1 MAGET
6 DSFEKHVTVEAGGAV
21 GVFPR
26 RHALFAGGVT
36 LSAASLWRET
46 KHTGVKALTRA
57 NRNIPPSART
67 NFFIRF

>member
-36 LSAASLWRET
+36 LSAASLRKE
-46 KHTGVKALTRA
+46 KHTGVTALTQA
-57 NRNIPPSART
+57 NRGISLGSQ
-67 NFFIRF
+67 